1 MKPIACLVPL
11 WFSIRCDLVIA
22 RGTATCT
29 EPLLELE
36 RN

>member
-22 RGTATCT
+22 RGTAICT
-29 EPLLELE
+29 EPVLELE
-36 RN
+36 QN

>member
-29 EPLLELE
+29 EPMLELE

>member
-11 WFSIRCDLVIA
+11 WFSIRRDPVTA
-22 RGTATCT
+22 RGTAPCT
-29 EPLLELE
+29 ETTFELE

>member
-22 RGTATCT
+22 RGTAICT
-29 EPLLELE
+29 EF
-36 RN
+36 

>member
-11 WFSIRCDLVIA
+11 WFSIRCDLAIA

-29 EPLLELE
+29 EPMFELE
-36 RN
+36 QN

>member
-1 MKPIACLVPL
+1 MKLIACLVPL

>member
-1 MKPIACLVPL
+1 MKLIACLVPL
-11 WFSIRCDLVIA
+11 WFSIRCDPVTA

-29 EPLLELE
+29 EPTFELE

>member
-11 WFSIRCDLVIA
+11 WFAIRCDLVIA

>member
-29 EPLLELE
+29 EPVFELE
-36 RN
+36 QN